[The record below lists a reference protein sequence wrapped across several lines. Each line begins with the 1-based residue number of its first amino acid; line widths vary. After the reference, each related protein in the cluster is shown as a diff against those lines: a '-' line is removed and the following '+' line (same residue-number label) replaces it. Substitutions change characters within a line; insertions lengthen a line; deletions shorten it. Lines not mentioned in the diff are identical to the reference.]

1 MEKLE
6 KIERIKEQ
14 IERFMDGG
22 YENVIIALI
31 MIEQQDI
38 ELEVAIERF
47 EYWYRNNIFT
57 SFLNDILSGEFDRQE
72 TDGE

>member
-14 IERFMDGG
+14 IEKFMDGG
-22 YENVIIALI
+22 YKNVIIALI

-47 EYWYRNNIFT
+47 DYWYQNNIFT

-72 TDGE
+72 EEA